1 MGNVIPPT
9 YHRRINRNYL
19 LNIVMNITD
28 KFPGKTESK
37 ILFMF
42 LFYFFYYYYMYTH
55 IHTDNTKED
64 VG

>member
-1 MGNVIPPT
+1 
-9 YHRRINRNYL
+9 
-19 LNIVMNITD
+19 MNITD

>member
-1 MGNVIPPT
+1 MGNAIPPT

-42 LFYFFYYYYMYTH
+42 LFLFFLLLLY
-55 IHTDNTKED
+55 IHTHSHRQY
-64 VG
+64 